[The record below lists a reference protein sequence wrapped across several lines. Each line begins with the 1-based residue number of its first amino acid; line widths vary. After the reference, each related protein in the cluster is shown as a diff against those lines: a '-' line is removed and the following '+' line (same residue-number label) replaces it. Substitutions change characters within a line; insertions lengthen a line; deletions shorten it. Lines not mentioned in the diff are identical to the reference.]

1 MLESGGSTSYCQ
13 VGVEIQAP
21 LWGSLLLL
29 GRGGSAVSSLLI
41 SPWLGGVEAP
51 HCCFPHDLHWCRKW
65 GMTLWFLNT
74 GKGPDSPLCLPW
86 SHPSREKWA
95 LALSGGSGHPGFPC
109 GLLWYH
115 EGGGGSHYQMTWMKV
130 QLPKWFSLTPL
141 MGHLLTASWGW
152 MSGPPTGSL
161 LTWAGLVSHCFL
173 WCLATIQWL
182 LCVSFLS
189 CQAVPLLS
197 FHLRE

>member
-65 GMTLWFLNT
+65 GMILWFLNT

-115 EGGGGSHYQMTWMKV
+115 EGGGVLTTRWHGWKSN
-130 QLPKWFSLTPL
+130 SLNGFLWHPWWGTSLQPPEGGCLGHPL
-141 MGHLLTASWGW
+141 DLCWPGWGW
-152 MSGPPTGSL
+152 CRT
-161 LTWAGLVSHCFL
+161 VSCGV
-173 WCLATIQWL
+173 WL
-182 LCVSFLS
+182 
-189 CQAVPLLS
+189 
-197 FHLRE
+197 